1 MEGVLSMVLM
11 KNPSCRM
18 EYNLFIN
25 NKIVGWG
32 WGNWTLSIK
41 YYWGNSFGE
50 LGKKSCIC
58 GDRLLLWNMDR
69 SGENGPR
76 RGSGVPMA
84 VAYGEVDRMGEIHGL
99 SAL

>member
-1 MEGVLSMVLM
+1 
-11 KNPSCRM
+11 
-18 EYNLFIN
+18 
-25 NKIVGWG
+25 
-32 WGNWTLSIK
+32 
-41 YYWGNSFGE
+41 
-50 LGKKSCIC
+50 
-58 GDRLLLWNMDR
+58 MDR